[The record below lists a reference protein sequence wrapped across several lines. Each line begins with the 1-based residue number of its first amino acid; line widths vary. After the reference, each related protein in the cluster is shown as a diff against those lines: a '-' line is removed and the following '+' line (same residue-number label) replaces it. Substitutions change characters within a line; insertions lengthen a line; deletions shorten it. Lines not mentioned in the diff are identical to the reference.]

1 VGSKTGR
8 PRTNSEADF
17 LSHVVKQDGCWGWTG
32 KVQEDGYAYYSLGSE
47 YPAYRVS
54 YVMHHGPVPLGLV
67 VRHTCHNRLC
77 VNPDHLILGTQ
88 TENVADMVESGRS
101 KLCGP
106 RGLRLGPPPPRQKS
120 NWSPER
126 VLALRQALGFSQ
138 EQLARDRD
146 NYPSLGVR
154 QDGPVET
161 GVAVPRSTRSESRV
175 ILKLPPPSA

>member
-1 VGSKTGR
+1 
-8 PRTNSEADF
+8 

-138 EQLARDRD
+138 EQLARELHVTAITIHRWESGKTD
-146 NYPSLGVR
+146 PSRLAWQFLAALEAKVG
-154 QDGPVET
+154 
-161 GVAVPRSTRSESRV
+161 
-175 ILKLPPPSA
+175 